1 MMKDFNITIKAGTGK
16 FNNLDKEYNNL
27 ITSTMANVDSETK
40 LRWETYSIIMDELLN
55 IDRIDCF
62 EEAKYRLTDGEDPN
76 KVMIDMI
83 DRNKNT
89 SGLLWFIRK
98 RLQEYIEEDFYN
110 RFL

>member
-1 MMKDFNITIKAGTGK
+1 MKDFNITIKAGNGK

-27 ITSTMANVDSETK
+27 ITLTMANVDSEIK

-55 IDRIDCF
+55 INKIDCF

-76 KVMIDMI
+76 IVMLDMI
-83 DRNKNT
+83 DRNKNS

-98 RLQEYIEEDFYN
+98 RLQEYIDEDFYN
-110 RFL
+110 KFF